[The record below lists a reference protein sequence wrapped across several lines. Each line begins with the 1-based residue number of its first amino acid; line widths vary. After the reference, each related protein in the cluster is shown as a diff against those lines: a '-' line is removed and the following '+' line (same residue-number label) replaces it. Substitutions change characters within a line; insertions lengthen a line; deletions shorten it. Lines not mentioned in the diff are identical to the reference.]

1 MFLTEP
7 THTPYDLHFRLFG
20 VPVRVHPL
28 FWLVSVILGFDPQ
41 DPKQVL
47 LWVGAVFISIL
58 VHEMG
63 HAIAIRW
70 YGWSP
75 SVVLYSLGGLAI
87 HNPYTSAYSGSSQM
101 RRNKWTQ
108 IVISLAGPVAGFL
121 LAGAM
126 IALLT
131 ATNVASFRIFW
142 VEGANL
148 PILLPL
154 PKMDPEKY
162 IYLYSFIHYMLFINI
177 WWGIVNL
184 LPIWPL
190 DGGHVSRELFQMFDR
205 REALRNSL
213 ILSLVCAG
221 GMVIW
226 GFKSGD
232 SFIAIMFVF
241 MAISNYQDLTGA
253 GRYGGGNPW

>member
-7 THTPYDLHFRLFG
+7 SHTQYDFHFRLFG

-28 FWLVSVILGFDPQ
+28 FWLFTVILGFNQ
-41 DPKQVL
+41 DPKMVL
-47 LWVGAVFISIL
+47 LWVAAVFISIL

-63 HAIAIRW
+63 HAMAIRW

-87 HNPYTSAYSGSSQM
+87 HNPYVTAYSGSSQL

-108 IVISLAGPVAGFL
+108 IVISLAGPFAGFL
-121 LAGAM
+121 MAGLL
-126 IALLT
+126 IAILVPT
-131 ATNVASFRIFW
+131 EW
-142 VEGANL
+142 VKFKIIYFSGTDIPFL
-148 PILLPL
+148 LLPTEESKITNPYVL
-154 PKMDPEKY
+154 M
-162 IYLYSFIHYMLFINI
+162 FIGDMMYINI
-177 WWGIVNL
+177 WWGLVNL

-213 ILSLVCAG
+213 VLSLVCAG
-221 GMVIW
+221 GMVLL
-226 GFKSGD
+226 GAKSGNG
-232 SFIAIMFVF
+232 FIAMMFVF
-241 MAISNYQDLTGA
+241 MAISNYQDLTGG